1 MHFREVK
8 SRPPSPTLLKE
19 EEEKDVEELAET
31 SPVPVPPQEPP
42 KKDPNKIQKDKV
54 KSLKQRYI
62 ELGGDDAT
70 ILKSVTQGPLITAIS
85 QLTQKPKKKKN
96 K

>member
-31 SPVPVPPQEPP
+31 SPVPGTTTRTTKKRP
-42 KKDPNKIQKDKV
+42 K
-54 KSLKQRYI
+54 
-62 ELGGDDAT
+62 
-70 ILKSVTQGPLITAIS
+70 
-85 QLTQKPKKKKN
+85 
-96 K
+96 